1 MNNNKT
7 DIIVKRIFDILLS
20 FIGLT
25 LILPFL
31 VFISLLLLLS
41 SEHQIFYRQE
51 RIGKHGKK
59 FGILKFAT
67 MLKDSPTIGN
77 GMLTVR
83 NDPRI
88 TKVGKWLRLT
98 KLNELPQLWNV
109 FVGQMTFVGP
119 RPLTAVGISRYE
131 QAVSQTILQLRPG
144 ITGIGSL
151 VFRDEEKLVSLCK
164 ENGGDPKA
172 YYREHIF
179 PFKGSVECWYAS
191 KQSFR
196 IDFLLLIA
204 TLYSVVFNDRNIAFK
219 LFKDLPEL
227 PKELTVTHFSQTN

>member
-1 MNNNKT
+1 MIYKILKT
-7 DIIVKRIFDILLS
+7 ILDSLVAA
-20 FIGLT
+20 IGL
-25 LILPFL
+25 LILSPIF
-31 VFISLLLLLS
+31 VTVCVLLLLS
-41 SEHQIFYRQE
+41 DEHQIFYRQE
-51 RIGKHGKK
+51 RISRHGKK

-67 MLKDSPTIGN
+67 MLKDSPSLGN

-109 FVGQMTFVGP
+109 FVGQMSFVGP
-119 RPLTAVGISRYE
+119 RPLTSVGITRYDP
-131 QAVSQTILQLRPG
+131 AVSQIILQLRPG

-179 PFKGSVECWYAS
+179 PYKGKVECWYAS

-196 IDFLLLIA
+196 SDFMLLIA
-204 TLYSVVFNDRNIAFK
+204 TLYSVVFNDRHIAFK
-219 LFKDLPEL
+219 LFKELPEL
-227 PKELTVTHFSQTN
+227 PTELTVEYFSQKN

>member
-1 MNNNKT
+1 MIYPVIKYGI
-7 DIIVKRIFDILLS
+7 DKLVALIALLILLP
-20 FIGLT
+20 I
-25 LILPFL
+25 LIPVCLQ
-31 VFISLLLLLS
+31 LLLTD
-41 SEHQIFYRQE
+41 EHQIFYRQE
-51 RIGKHGKK
+51 RMGKHNKK

-67 MLKDSPTIGN
+67 MLKDSPTLGN

-109 FVGQMTFVGP
+109 FVGQMSFVGP

-179 PFKGSVECWYAS
+179 PYKGSVECWYAS

>member
-1 MNNNKT
+1 MIYKT
-7 DIIVKRIFDILLS
+7 LKTILDSLVAA
-20 FIGLT
+20 IGL
-25 LILPFL
+25 LILSPIF
-31 VFISLLLLLS
+31 VTVCVLLLLTD
-41 SEHQIFYRQE
+41 EHQIFYRQE
-51 RIGKHGKK
+51 RIGRHGKK

-67 MLKDSPTIGN
+67 MLKDSPSLGN

-109 FVGQMTFVGP
+109 FVGQMSFVGP
-119 RPLTAVGISRYE
+119 RPLTSVGITRYDP
-131 QAVSQTILQLRPG
+131 AVSQIILQLRPG

-179 PFKGSVECWYAS
+179 PYKGKVECWYAS

-196 IDFLLLIA
+196 SDFMLLIA
-204 TLYSVVFNDRNIAFK
+204 TLYSVVFNDRHIAFK
-219 LFKDLPEL
+219 LFKELPEL
-227 PKELTVTHFSQTN
+227 PTELTVEYFSQKN

>member
-1 MNNNKT
+1 MKRCL
-7 DIIVKRIFDILLS
+7 DIFVSLVALLFITPLFLIIS
-20 FIGLT
+20 FVLKFT
-25 LILPFL
+25 
-31 VFISLLLLLS
+31 
-41 SEHQIFYRQE
+41 SEGEIFYRQE

-109 FVGQMTFVGP
+109 FVGQMSFVGP

-179 PFKGSVECWYAS
+179 PYKGSVECWYAS

-219 LFKDLPEL
+219 LFKDLPGL
-227 PKELTVTHFSQTN
+227 PKELTVTHFSQKN

>member
-1 MNNNKT
+1 MKRCL
-7 DIIVKRIFDILLS
+7 DIFVSLVALLFITPLFLIIS
-20 FIGLT
+20 FVLKFT
-25 LILPFL
+25 
-31 VFISLLLLLS
+31 
-41 SEHQIFYRQE
+41 SEGEIFYRQE

-67 MLKDSPTIGN
+67 MLKDSPTLGN

-109 FVGQMTFVGP
+109 FVGQMSFVGP

-179 PFKGSVECWYAS
+179 PYKGSVECWYAS

>member
-1 MNNNKT
+1 MIYKILKT
-7 DIIVKRIFDILLS
+7 ILDSLVAA
-20 FIGLT
+20 IGL
-25 LILPFL
+25 LILSPIF
-31 VFISLLLLLS
+31 VTVCVLLLLS
-41 SEHQIFYRQE
+41 DEHQIFYRQE
-51 RIGKHGKK
+51 RIGRHGKK

-67 MLKDSPTIGN
+67 MLKDSPSLGN

-109 FVGQMTFVGP
+109 FVGQMSFVGP
-119 RPLTAVGISRYE
+119 RPLTSVGITRYDP
-131 QAVSQTILQLRPG
+131 AVSQIILQLRPG

-179 PFKGSVECWYAS
+179 PYKGKVECWYAS

-196 IDFLLLIA
+196 SDFMLLIA
-204 TLYSVVFNDRNIAFK
+204 TLYSVVFNDRHIAFK
-219 LFKDLPEL
+219 LFKELPEL
-227 PKELTVTHFSQTN
+227 PTELTVEYFSQKN

>member
-1 MNNNKT
+1 M
-7 DIIVKRIFDILLS
+7 IIAAVGLLVLSPIL
-20 FIGLT
+20 IPVC
-25 LILPFL
+25 I
-31 VFISLLLLLS
+31 LLLLTD
-41 SEHQIFYRQE
+41 EHQIFYRQE
-51 RIGKHGKK
+51 RIGQNGKK

-67 MLKDSPTIGN
+67 MLKDSPTLGN

-98 KLNELPQLWNV
+98 KVNELPQLWNV
-109 FVGQMTFVGP
+109 FVGQMSFVGP

-179 PFKGSVECWYAS
+179 PYKGSVECWYAA

-227 PKELTVTHFSQTN
+227 LKELTVTHFSQTN

>member
-1 MNNNKT
+1 M
-7 DIIVKRIFDILLS
+7 KRIFDSIVS
-20 FIGLT
+20 FVG
-25 LILPFL
+25 
-31 VFISLLLLLS
+31 LLLLTPLFLIIS
-41 SEHQIFYRQE
+41 IILKFAAEGEVFYRQE

-67 MLKDSPTIGN
+67 MLKDSPAIGN

-98 KLNELPQLWNV
+98 KINELPQLWNV
-109 FVGQMTFVGP
+109 FVGQMSFVGP
-119 RPLTAVGISRYE
+119 RPLTSVGISRYD

-164 ENGGDPKA
+164 ENGGDPKEF
-172 YYREHIF
+172 YREHIF
-179 PFKGSVECWYAS
+179 PYKGKVECWYAA
-191 KQSFR
+191 KQSFF

-219 LFKDLPEL
+219 LFKDLPVL
-227 PKELTVTHFSQTN
+227 PRELTVAHFSQKN

>member
-1 MNNNKT
+1 MKRCL
-7 DIIVKRIFDILLS
+7 DIFVSLVALLFITPLFLIIS
-20 FIGLT
+20 FVLKFT
-25 LILPFL
+25 
-31 VFISLLLLLS
+31 
-41 SEHQIFYRQE
+41 SEGEIFYRQE

-109 FVGQMTFVGP
+109 FVGQMSFVGP
-119 RPLTAVGISRYE
+119 RPLTAVGISRYDQE
-131 QAVSQTILQLRPG
+131 VSQTILQLRPG

-179 PFKGSVECWYAS
+179 PYKGSVECWYAS

-227 PKELTVTHFSQTN
+227 PKELTVSHFSQTN

>member
-1 MNNNKT
+1 M
-7 DIIVKRIFDILLS
+7 KRIFDILIA
-20 FIGLT
+20 FIGLLFLLPFFFIIS
-25 LILPFL
+25 LILKL
-31 VFISLLLLLS
+31 TGEGNV
-41 SEHQIFYRQE
+41 FYRQE
-51 RIGKHGKK
+51 RIGKEGKK

-67 MLKDSPTIGN
+67 MLKDSPNLGN

-88 TKVGKWLRLT
+88 TKAGRILRLT

-109 FVGQMTFVGP
+109 LIGEMSFVGP
-119 RPLTAVGISRYE
+119 RPLTEVGISRYD
-131 QAVSQTILQLRPG
+131 QTVSQTVLKLRPG

-179 PFKGSVECWYAS
+179 PYKGKVECWYAS
-191 KQSFR
+191 NQSFNL
-196 IDFLLLIA
+196 DVLLLMA
-204 TLYSVVFNDRNIAFK
+204 TLYSVFFNDRNIAFK
-219 LFKDLPEL
+219 LFKDLPVL
-227 PKELTVTHFSQTN
+227 TKELTLAHFNQEKQPIQ

>member
-1 MNNNKT
+1 MIYPVIKYGI
-7 DIIVKRIFDILLS
+7 DKLVALIALLILLP
-20 FIGLT
+20 I
-25 LILPFL
+25 LIP
-31 VFISLLLLLS
+31 VMLLLLLTD
-41 SEHQIFYRQE
+41 EHQIFYRQE
-51 RIGKHGKK
+51 RIGKHSEK

-109 FVGQMTFVGP
+109 FVGQMSFVGP
-119 RPLTAVGISRYE
+119 RPLTAVGISRYDQE
-131 QAVSQTILQLRPG
+131 VSQTILQLRPG

-179 PFKGSVECWYAS
+179 PYKGSVECWYAS

-204 TLYSVVFNDRNIAFK
+204 TLYSVVFNDRKIAFK

-227 PKELTVTHFSQTN
+227 PKELTVTHFSQKN

>member
-1 MNNNKT
+1 MIYPVIKYGI
-7 DIIVKRIFDILLS
+7 DKLVAFIALLILLP
-20 FIGLT
+20 I
-25 LILPFL
+25 LIP
-31 VFISLLLLLS
+31 VMLLLLLTD
-41 SEHQIFYRQE
+41 EHQIFYSQE
-51 RIGKHGKK
+51 RIGKYGKK

-67 MLKDSPTIGN
+67 MLKDSPNLGN

-109 FVGQMTFVGP
+109 LVGQMSFVGP
-119 RPLTAVGISRYE
+119 RPLTALGISHYG

-179 PFKGSVECWYAS
+179 PYKGKVESWYAS

-196 IDFLLLIA
+196 IDFKLLIA
-204 TLYSVVFNDRNIAFK
+204 TLYSVVFNDRKIAFK

-227 PKELTVTHFSQTN
+227 PIELTVTHFSQKN

>member
-1 MNNNKT
+1 MSYKILKRLL
-7 DIIVKRIFDILLS
+7 DLIIAAVGLLVLSPIL
-20 FIGLT
+20 I
-25 LILPFL
+25 P
-31 VFISLLLLLS
+31 VCLLLLLTD
-41 SEHQIFYRQE
+41 EHQIFYRQV

-59 FGILKFAT
+59 FGMLKFAT

-83 NDPRI
+83 KDPRI

-109 FVGQMTFVGP
+109 FVGQMSFVGP
-119 RPLTAVGISRYE
+119 RPLTSVGISRYD

-164 ENGGDPKA
+164 ENGGDPKEF
-172 YYREHIF
+172 YREHIF
-179 PFKGSVECWYAS
+179 PYKGKVECWYAA
-191 KQSFR
+191 KQSFF

-219 LFKDLPEL
+219 LFKDLPVL
-227 PKELTVTHFSQTN
+227 PSELTVSHFSQKN

>member
-1 MNNNKT
+1 MIYK
-7 DIIVKRIFDILLS
+7 ILKRILDSLIASIGIIILLPIFVTVS
-20 FIGLT
+20 
-25 LILPFL
+25 
-31 VFISLLLLLS
+31 VLLLLS
-41 SEHQIFYRQE
+41 DEHQIFYRQE

-67 MLKDSPTIGN
+67 MLKDSPTLGN

-109 FVGQMTFVGP
+109 FVGQMSFVGP
-119 RPLTAVGISRYE
+119 RPLTSIGITRYDP
-131 QAVSQTILQLRPG
+131 AVSQTILTLRPG

-172 YYREHIF
+172 FYREHIF
-179 PFKGSVECWYAS
+179 PFKGKVECWYAS
-191 KQSFR
+191 KQSFF
-196 IDFLLLIA
+196 IDFLLLTA
-204 TLYSVVFNDRNIAFK
+204 TLYSVVFNDRKIAFK

-227 PKELTVTHFSQTN
+227 PKELTLTYFKSEIKEL

>member
-1 MNNNKT
+1 M
-7 DIIVKRIFDILLS
+7 KRLLDLTIAAVGLLVLSPIL
-20 FIGLT
+20 I
-25 LILPFL
+25 P
-31 VFISLLLLLS
+31 VCVLLLLFD
-41 SEHQIFYRQE
+41 EHQIFYRQE
-51 RIGKHGKK
+51 RIGKHSKK

-109 FVGQMTFVGP
+109 FVGQMSFVGP

-179 PFKGSVECWYAS
+179 PYKGRVECWYAS

-204 TLYSVVFNDRNIAFK
+204 TLYSVVFNDRKIAFK

-227 PKELTVTHFSQTN
+227 PKELTVTHFKQTN

>member
-1 MNNNKT
+1 MIYPVIKYGI
-7 DIIVKRIFDILLS
+7 DKLVALIALLILLP
-20 FIGLT
+20 I
-25 LILPFL
+25 LIP
-31 VFISLLLLLS
+31 VMLLLLLTD
-41 SEHQIFYRQE
+41 EHQIFYRQE

-109 FVGQMTFVGP
+109 FVGQMSFVGP

-179 PFKGSVECWYAS
+179 PYKGRVECWYAS

-204 TLYSVVFNDRNIAFK
+204 TLYSVVFNDRKIAFK

-227 PKELTVTHFSQTN
+227 PKELTVTHFKQTN

>member
-1 MNNNKT
+1 MIYKILKRLL
-7 DIIVKRIFDILLS
+7 DLIIAAVGLLVLSPIL
-20 FIGLT
+20 I
-25 LILPFL
+25 P
-31 VFISLLLLLS
+31 VCVLLLLTD
-41 SEHQIFYRQE
+41 EHQIFYRQE

-109 FVGQMTFVGP
+109 FVGQMSFVGP

-179 PFKGSVECWYAS
+179 PYKGSVECWYAA

-227 PKELTVTHFSQTN
+227 PKELTVSHFSQTN

>member
-1 MNNNKT
+1 M
-7 DIIVKRIFDILLS
+7 IYPVVKYGIDKLVAFIALLILLP
-20 FIGLT
+20 I
-25 LILPFL
+25 LIP
-31 VFISLLLLLS
+31 VMLLLLLTD
-41 SEHQIFYRQE
+41 EHQIFYSQE
-51 RIGKHGKK
+51 RMGKYGRK

-67 MLKDSPTIGN
+67 MLKDSPNLGN

-109 FVGQMTFVGP
+109 FVGQMSFVGP
-119 RPLTAVGISRYE
+119 RPLTALGISRYE

-164 ENGGDPKA
+164 ENGDDPKA

-179 PFKGSVECWYAS
+179 PYKGKVESWYAS

-196 IDFLLLIA
+196 IDFKLLIA

-227 PKELTVTHFSQTN
+227 PKELNVTYFSQKN